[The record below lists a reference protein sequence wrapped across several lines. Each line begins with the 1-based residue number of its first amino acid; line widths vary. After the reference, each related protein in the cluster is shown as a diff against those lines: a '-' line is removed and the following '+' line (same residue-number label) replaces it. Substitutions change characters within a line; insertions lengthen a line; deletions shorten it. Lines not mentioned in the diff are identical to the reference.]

1 LPKPIANPANTCIIH
16 SIESTNKE
24 KIMKTLSNLYG
35 ELSIATLTT
44 AQKREAIKLLRTSI
58 AADVMIKKQERFDK
72 AEAKAEAK
80 AAKVTAAIQKAE
92 ARLQKLLDM
101 KVGAVGSKARKFA
114 KRPSK
119 AIVTVGA

>member
-1 LPKPIANPANTCIIH
+1 
-16 SIESTNKE
+16 
-24 KIMKTLSNLYG
+24 MKTLSNLYG

-58 AADVMIKKQERFDK
+58 AADVMIKKQERFDR

-119 AIVTVGA
+119 AVIVKGA

>member
-1 LPKPIANPANTCIIH
+1 MIA
-16 SIESTNKE
+16 
-24 KIMKTLSNLYG
+24 
-35 ELSIATLTT
+35 
-44 AQKREAIKLLRTSI
+44 
-58 AADVMIKKQERFDK
+58 KQERFDK

-80 AAKVTAAIQKAE
+80 AAKVSAAIAKAE

-119 AIVTVGA
+119 VITVTA

>member
-1 LPKPIANPANTCIIH
+1 
-16 SIESTNKE
+16 
-24 KIMKTLSNLYG
+24 MKTLSNLYA

>member
-1 LPKPIANPANTCIIH
+1 
-16 SIESTNKE
+16 
-24 KIMKTLSNLYG
+24 MKTLSNLYG

-58 AADVMIKKQERFDK
+58 AADVMIKKQERFEK

>member
-1 LPKPIANPANTCIIH
+1 
-16 SIESTNKE
+16 
-24 KIMKTLSNLYG
+24 MKTLSNLYG

-58 AADVMIKKQERFDK
+58 AADVMIKKQERFEK

-119 AIVTVGA
+119 AVIVKGA

>member
-1 LPKPIANPANTCIIH
+1 
-16 SIESTNKE
+16 
-24 KIMKTLSNLYG
+24 MKTLSNLYG

-58 AADVMIKKQERFDK
+58 AADVMVKKQERFEK

-119 AIVTVGA
+119 AVTVKVA

>member
-1 LPKPIANPANTCIIH
+1 
-16 SIESTNKE
+16 
-24 KIMKTLSNLYG
+24 MKTLSNLYG
-35 ELSIATLTT
+35 ELSIATLSTE
-44 AQKREAIKLLRTSI
+44 QKREAIKLLRTSI
-58 AADVMIKKQERFDK
+58 AADVMVKKQERFDK

-80 AAKVTAAIQKAE
+80 AAKVSAAIAKAE

-119 AIVTVGA
+119 AIVTKVA

>member
-1 LPKPIANPANTCIIH
+1 
-16 SIESTNKE
+16 
-24 KIMKTLSNLYG
+24 MKTLSNLYG

-58 AADVMIKKQERFDK
+58 AADVMIKKQERYEK

-119 AIVTVGA
+119 AVIVKGA

>member
-1 LPKPIANPANTCIIH
+1 
-16 SIESTNKE
+16 
-24 KIMKTLSNLYG
+24 MKTLSNLYG

-58 AADVMIKKQERFDK
+58 AADVMIKKQERFEK

-101 KVGAVGSKARKFA
+101 KVGAVGSKARKFS

-119 AIVTVGA
+119 AVIVKGA

>member
-1 LPKPIANPANTCIIH
+1 
-16 SIESTNKE
+16 
-24 KIMKTLSNLYG
+24 MKTLSNLYG

-58 AADVMIKKQERFDK
+58 AADVMIKKQERFAK

-92 ARLQKLLDM
+92 ARLQKLRDM
-101 KVGAVGSKARKFA
+101 KVGAVGSKARKFS

-119 AIVTVGA
+119 PVIVKGA

>member
-1 LPKPIANPANTCIIH
+1 MN
-16 SIESTNKE
+16 
-24 KIMKTLSNLYG
+24 TLSNLYA